1 MSWCTV
7 WQCGRPCKRLCSPIW
22 HMMKNIGYDT
32 YRLLCWFVQR
42 CKKFRHSPACPIRVE
57 PSCDGSALS
66 HAIRCK
72 WEFSLPQDRLFW
84 CHISKTRHR
93 RYPRLY
99 LWHTWDLLEQQD
111 LSSSPGTLHLH
122 WKAFETNWC
131 YVFFS
136 LSRIVVLFMTR
147 SKTFFGLG
155 VTLSLITSRADWLRL
170 SGKTRVHGQKRSGWF
185 LVLEKTS
192 EMNRKAWSY
201 DSVTSR
207 RRPSEICL
215 AWCSQSPSGASESL
229 PCPYNSTRR
238 D

>member
-1 MSWCTV
+1 MRILT
-7 WQCGRPCKRLCSPIW
+7 
-22 HMMKNIGYDT
+22 
-32 YRLLCWFVQR
+32 
-42 CKKFRHSPACPIRVE
+42 AA
-57 PSCDGSALS
+57 GSS
-66 HAIRCK
+66 VPR
-72 WEFSLPQDRLFW
+72 SYV
-84 CHISKTRHR
+84 KTRCHQR
-93 RYPRLY
+93 PRVCP
-99 LWHTWDLLEQQD
+99 WQM
-111 LSSSPGTLHLH
+111 SSSRITRSSIVSGDFTP
-122 WKAFETNWC
+122 FVERRRETNWC

-136 LSRIVVLFMTR
+136 LSKIVVLFMTR
-147 SKTFFGLG
+147 LTTFFGLG

-215 AWCSQSPSGASESL
+215 AWCSQSPSGTSESL